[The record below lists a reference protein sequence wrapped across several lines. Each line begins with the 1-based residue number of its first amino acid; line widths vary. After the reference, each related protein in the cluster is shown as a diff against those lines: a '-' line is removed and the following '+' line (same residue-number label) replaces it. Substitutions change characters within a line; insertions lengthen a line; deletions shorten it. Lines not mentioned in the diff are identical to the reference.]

1 MKKKPQGVGSIL
13 RKSEE
18 REECSLK
25 FKLGEP
31 THKIRKIKIADNTVI
46 GYIEAVDKSTVK
58 IPIKKLEAPLFFGV
72 GNEEYVAHG
81 LQEDLI
87 KADKVS
93 CEIREEIEKA
103 IEEAKLKLAPR
114 ISNGKVVSIDA
125 CENKGE

>member
-1 MKKKPQGVGSIL
+1 MKKKLQGVGSIL

-18 REECSLK
+18 KEECNLSY
-25 FKLGEP
+25 
-31 THKIRKIKIADNTVI
+31 V
-46 GYIEAVDKSTVK
+46 GYIEAVDKSIV
-58 IPIKKLEAPLFFGV
+58 ILPRKKLETPLFFGI

-114 ISNGKVVSIDA
+114 ISNGKIVSIDV
-125 CENKGE
+125 CKDKGE